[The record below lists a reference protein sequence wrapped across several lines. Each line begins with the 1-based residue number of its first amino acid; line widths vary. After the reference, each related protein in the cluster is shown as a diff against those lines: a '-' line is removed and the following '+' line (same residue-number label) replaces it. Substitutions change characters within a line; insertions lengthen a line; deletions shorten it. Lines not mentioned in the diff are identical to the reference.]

1 MKPKEFITLINKPED
16 ILSKEI
22 LVLDNMLLKH
32 PYFQS
37 AQLLLTKGLQNTDSI
52 RYNQQLKKTAAYCP
66 DRKKLFNLIT
76 FGKSNKHKTVRFVKG
91 KSAED
96 KLALGKPLRFT
107 DGEHHS
113 FSQWLGLLDVK
124 QIKRRKEEKE
134 IIFANDFHEK
144 KSIKSKT
151 KKEIF
156 FNAVNIAKES
166 LIENDDLVTPT
177 LAKVYLEQG
186 HYKKAISSYEKL
198 ILRYP
203 EKSSFFAT
211 QIKLIHKL
219 NNN

>member
-1 MKPKEFITLINKPED
+1 MTSREFITLINNPED
-16 ILSKEI
+16 ILSKET

-37 AQLLLTKGLQNTDSI
+37 AQLLLTKGLQNTDSV
-52 RYNQQLKKTAAYCP
+52 RYNRQLKKTAAYCL

-76 FGKSNKHKTVRFVKG
+76 FGKSNNHKTIKFVEG
-91 KSAED
+91 KSTED

-124 QIKRRKEEKE
+124 QIKRRKEPKE
-134 IIFANDFHEK
+134 VILANYLQDK

-156 FNAVNIAKES
+156 FNSVNVAKES
-166 LIENDDLVTPT
+166 LIENSNIVTPT

-186 HYKKAISSYEKL
+186 HYEKAISSYEKL
-198 ILRYP
+198 ILKYP
-203 EKSSFFAT
+203 EKNSFFAA
-211 QIKLIHKL
+211 QIKLISKL
-219 NNN
+219 NNK